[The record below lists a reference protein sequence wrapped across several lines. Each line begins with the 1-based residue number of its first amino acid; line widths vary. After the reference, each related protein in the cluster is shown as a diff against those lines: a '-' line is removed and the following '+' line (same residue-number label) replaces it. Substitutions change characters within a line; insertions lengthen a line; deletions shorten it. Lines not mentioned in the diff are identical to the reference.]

1 MLLKSQISSQP
12 LAKRFILNFFH
23 QSFLSR
29 DAYDR
34 ALGRDVINDLS
45 SLRHTDNLPQSGRV
59 HSTSCGGVIEQVARY
74 TMRYQESDLHLG
86 LYFSLSLLTRL
97 TLFCFSTLFYF
108 SS

>member
-1 MLLKSQISSQP
+1 MTSQP
-12 LAKRFILNFFH
+12 LAKRFILNFFR

-45 SLRHTDNLPQSGRV
+45 SLRHTDNLPPSGRG
-59 HSTSCGGVIEQVARY
+59 HSTSCGGVIEQVARS

-86 LYFSLSLLTRL
+86 LYSSLTSANNLNLPTLL
-97 TLFCFSTLFYF
+97 TLFYF
-108 SS
+108 STLLSTFF